1 MRIILLLLVLPSL
14 TFGKT
19 TRSPN
24 FVEATALAK
33 KSGRPLAVYIHG
45 SSWHLASK
53 RFHELIW
60 QKNTFISA
68 LTEPLLLTHI
78 EVKQQLEKEA
88 AAKHSEPFKGWNQKT
103 VRTYPAI
110 QVYGSDGHLLQTLSG
125 AELRNL
131 ASPDTLA
138 QYLNNFAKLAQQ
150 RRKLLSQIESTKDTD
165 KLEFLSQLA
174 ELPLNNEPKITEQF
188 KALDPGDKTGWQAR
202 LSFKNWDF
210 VRHITGLVNADKY
223 DEALAEIQKQLNV
236 PGHSPIQLALIHGA
250 KGRVLAAQEKLSEA
264 WTAFKKAHQC
274 DPKGPNGIA
283 MLAYGKRVAGVPL
296 RAALPDNSSL
306 LGKDIGENISRD
318 HATVTLSS
326 AASDDPTQH
335 KFLFKGPFAKVGY
348 AIHTDAEKEAHCIV
362 DLQDTCTIEA
372 LRITNRKTQA
382 VRAKT
387 LIVWT
392 SDDQKS
398 WQQIWAAEKEE
409 ASWDILLKKPISA
422 RYLKVGLNSPK
433 PEYLNLQAIDIFG
446 SR

>member
-138 QYLNNFAKLAQQ
+138 QYLINVAKLAQQ

-387 LIVWT
+387 LTVWT

-422 RYLKVGLNSPK
+422 RYLKYGLNSPK